1 MLPAHV
7 IALYHQKCIYRSPVF
22 LSYLLTLLDCA
33 TRALKGFDCVQDVDG
48 LTEVNAGR
56 LARGDVESC
65 VIPCTPLG
73 CLELIRRCGHDI
85 RGKEAVVLGRSK
97 IVVWYL
103 LITIATYVRFLQQQ
117 KKQPRSLTKTRKI
130 RPALGPHFAISD

>member
-1 MLPAHV
+1 MLLHFIRGV
-7 IALYHQKCIYRSPVF
+7 WNSVFF

-33 TRALKGFDCVQDVDG
+33 TQALKGLKRFPCVQDVDG

-97 IVVWYL
+97 IVVCHCHL
-103 LITIATYVRFLQQQ
+103 RPVFT
-117 KKQPRSLTKTRKI
+117 TRNEK
-130 RPALGPHFAISD
+130 S

>member
-1 MLPAHV
+1 MY
-7 IALYHQKCIYRSPVF
+7 IWKSGF
-22 LSYLLTLLDCA
+22 SELLIGLCY
-33 TRALKGFDCVQDVDG
+33 TRALKGLKRFDCVQDVDG

-73 CLELIRRCGHDI
+73 CLELIMRCGHDI

-103 LITIATYVRFLQQQ
+103 LITIARFLHK
-117 KKQPRSLTKTRKI
+117 KKQETRSLTKTRKI
-130 RPALGPHFAISD
+130 RPALSPHFAISD

>member
-1 MLPAHV
+1 MACPCYCPLSEV
-7 IALYHQKCIYRSPVF
+7 YGI
-22 LSYLLTLLDCA
+22 LSYLLNPFGLCYTSSE
-33 TRALKGFDCVQDVDG
+33 RVLKRYPCVQDVDG

-85 RGKEAVVLGRSK
+85 RGKETVVLGRSK
-97 IVVWYL
+97 IVVCH
-103 LITIATYVRFLQQQ
+103 IYVRFLQQQ
-117 KKQPRSLTKTRKI
+117 IGSLTKTRKI
-130 RPALGPHFAISD
+130 RPALGPHFALSD

>member
-1 MLPAHV
+1 MLLHFIRGV
-7 IALYHQKCIYRSPVF
+7 WNSVFF

-33 TRALKGFDCVQDVDG
+33 TQALKGLKRYPCVQDVDG

-97 IVVWYL
+97 IVVCSIVFTEHHSHL
-103 LITIATYVRFLQQQ
+103 HPVFTTTKQEIDKN
-117 KKQPRSLTKTRKI
+117 KKN
-130 RPALGPHFAISD
+130 